1 MNRELEPQAV
11 QHSPD
16 YWGINNDYNV
26 LTDVLLGKPEYFK
39 WVEAGPLIGRTLRNM
54 HKTGIKFDFDLAQR
68 QHAEMVRIYEE
79 EAGVTYKA
87 VEASKMD
94 EAEEFAAKKAEEEA
108 GEREKLD
115 ESVGTVESA
124 AEIKGKGRVP
134 QTERSLISY
143 ALKAGEKK
151 DGDDGPDSWS
161 K

>member
-79 EAGVTYKA
+79 EAGVTCHYLDSDP
-87 VEASKMD
+87 VLHRNF
-94 EAEEFAAKKAEEEA
+94 FARDSSAMTPWGFSPEGVPPMVTAWA
-108 GEREKLD
+108 P
-115 ESVGTVESA
+115 STVMPRMPVA
-124 AEIKGKGRVP
+124 AAR
-134 QTERSLISY
+134 
-143 ALKAGEKK
+143 
-151 DGDDGPDSWS
+151 
-161 K
+161 

>member
-68 QHAEMVRIYEE
+68 QHAEMVL
-79 EAGVTYKA
+79 VF
-87 VEASKMD
+87 SN
-94 EAEEFAAKKAEEEA
+94 
-108 GEREKLD
+108 
-115 ESVGTVESA
+115 GTWR
-124 AEIKGKGRVP
+124 G
-134 QTERSLISY
+134 
-143 ALKAGEKK
+143 
-151 DGDDGPDSWS
+151 
-161 K
+161 